1 MTVEDIALTMTPGIG
16 VKGTVHLLDVF
27 GDARSVFEAS
37 YDELV
42 GEAELRA
49 EPARAIRARKGFA
62 PAEKELRYCLRNDIL
77 PVASTD
83 AEYPPLLRET
93 NDYPHI
99 LYIKGR
105 ADVLQSRCLS
115 VVGTREA
122 TPYGQIMCNR
132 MIESLA
138 QRIPSLAIVSG
149 LAFGIDIAAHRAA
162 LAAGTPTIAVLP
174 APLPDIT
181 PAQHTA
187 VARDIL
193 DHGGVL
199 LTEESSQSK
208 QRGRAYI
215 PRNRIIAGLSAGTL
229 IVESPEQGGA
239 LVTASM
245 ADGYNRTVMAVPG
258 RVTDKTSR
266 GTNHLIKTRKAQA
279 VLSADDI
286 IEELMWDTL
295 PEVACTRAPDRESR
309 LTQDE
314 EDLLSLFA
322 SSDPLSIEELA
333 LRSHCDVGRLATRL
347 VGLELAGAIMQLPG
361 HRYIK
366 TQ

>member
-16 VKGTVHLLDVF
+16 VKGTVHLLEVF

-37 YDELV
+37 LDDLCH
-42 GEAELRA
+42 EAELHDA
-49 EPARAIRARKGFA
+49 PARAILARKGFA
-62 PAEKELRYCLRNDIL
+62 AAERELKYCLKNNIL

-83 AEYPPLLRET
+83 AEYPPLLREIP
-93 NDYPHI
+93 DYPHI

-105 ADVLQSRCLS
+105 LDRLQSRYLS

-132 MIESLA
+132 LIEALA
-138 QRIPSLAIVSG
+138 KRIPSLAIVSG

-162 LAAGTPTIAVLP
+162 LAANLTTIAVLP
-174 APLPDIT
+174 SPLPEIT
-181 PAQHTA
+181 PSQHTA

-193 DHGGVL
+193 EHGGVL
-199 LTEESSQSK
+199 ITEESSQSK

-229 IVESPEQGGA
+229 VVESPEQGGA
-239 LVTASM
+239 LITASM
-245 ADGYNRTVMAVPG
+245 ADGYNRTVMALPG
-258 RVTDKTSR
+258 RVTDKSSR
-266 GTNHLIKTRKAQA
+266 GTNHLIKTRKAQI
-279 VLSADDI
+279 VTSAEDI
-286 IEELMWDTL
+286 LQEMLWDTL
-295 PEVACTRAPDRESR
+295 PEVLYQPLPKRESR
-309 LTQDE
+309 LTEDE
-314 EDLLSLFA
+314 EQLLRLF
-322 SSDPLSIEELA
+322 SESDSLSIEEIA
-333 LRSHCDVGRLATRL
+333 LRCGSDTGRLATQL

-366 TQ
+366 IP

>member
-1 MTVEDIALTMTPGIG
+1 MTVEDIALSMTPGIG
-16 VKGTVHLLDVF
+16 VKGTVHLLEVF

-37 YDELV
+37 LDVLCH
-42 GEAELRA
+42 EAELRDA
-49 EPARAIRARKGFA
+49 PARAIRDRKGFA
-62 PAEKELRYCLRNDIL
+62 AAEKELKYCLKNNIL

-83 AEYPPLLRET
+83 EEYPPLLREIP
-93 NDYPHI
+93 DYPHI

-105 ADVLQSRCLS
+105 LDRLKSCCLS

-132 MIESLA
+132 LIEALGKH
-138 QRIPSLAIVSG
+138 IPSLAIVSG

-162 LAAGTPTIAVLP
+162 LASDIATIGVLP

-193 DHGGVL
+193 EHGGVL

-266 GTNHLIKTRKAQA
+266 GTNHLIKTHKAQM
-279 VLSADDI
+279 VTSAEDI
-286 IEELMWDTL
+286 LREMMWDDL
-295 PEVACTRAPDRESR
+295 PEVRRQPLPTRENR
-309 LTQDE
+309 LTDDE
-314 EDLLSLFA
+314 EQLLALFSTSDSLSL
-322 SSDPLSIEELA
+322 EEIA
-333 LRSHCDVGRLATRL
+333 LRSGSDTGRLATQL
-347 VGLELAGAIMQLPG
+347 VGLELAGAVMQLPG

-366 TQ
+366 TR